1 MISNLVIII
10 ILIYFLQ
17 FYSVLTIDNELIEI
31 EENLVYSKIKTK
43 SKLNLFYQKIL
54 QSNDIDDI
62 TRIHRII
69 TLKDIQKLN
78 LEHKVNKKY

>member
-1 MISNLVIII
+1 MISDLVIII
-10 ILIYFLQ
+10 ILICLLQ

-31 EENLVYSKIKTK
+31 EENLLYSQVKTK
-43 SKLNLFYQKIL
+43 SNLNLFYQKIL

-69 TLKDIQKLN
+69 TLNDIQKLN
-78 LEHKVNKKY
+78 LEHKVNKEY